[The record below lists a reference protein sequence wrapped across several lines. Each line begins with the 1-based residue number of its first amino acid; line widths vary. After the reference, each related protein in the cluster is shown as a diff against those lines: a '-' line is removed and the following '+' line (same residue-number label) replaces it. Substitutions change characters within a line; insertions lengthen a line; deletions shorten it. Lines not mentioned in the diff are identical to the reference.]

1 MQKLHGSSANGWMA
15 CLIVAA
21 WLVGGLGPSPVLA
34 ARDPATAKSK
44 GFAGSVSC
52 RECHE
57 RFYQLWSGSRH
68 GLAMQPYT
76 VEFAQRELTPQKGE
90 IKIGKS
96 SYRADISGSTGYV
109 REREAGSSKKYRIEH
124 VLGGKN
130 VYYFLTPLGKG
141 RLQTLPM
148 AYDVQRK
155 EWFDTA
161 ASGIRHFPG
170 GQTGLSVD
178 WKDPAYT
185 FNTSCHGCHV
195 SQLTTNYDLRTDTYS
210 TTWAEPGINCEA
222 CHGPSE
228 EHNRI
233 LRQAPKGQEPED
245 MRILSWKGFTP
256 EQKNDACSICHAKV
270 YPVTAPPS
278 RREIATLTTSISPP
292 WRIRTSI
299 PTAAIWVKTTPTPPG
314 G

>member
-1 MQKLHGSSANGWMA
+1 M
-15 CLIVAA
+15 
-21 WLVGGLGPSPVLA
+21 
-34 ARDPATAKSK
+34 
-44 GFAGSVSC
+44 
-52 RECHE
+52 
-57 RFYQLWSGSRH
+57 
-68 GLAMQPYT
+68 
-76 VEFAQRELTPQKGE
+76 
-90 IKIGKS
+90 
-96 SYRADISGSTGYV
+96 
-109 REREAGSSKKYRIEH
+109 
-124 VLGGKN
+124 
-130 VYYFLTPLGKG
+130 
-141 RLQTLPM
+141 
-148 AYDVQRK
+148 
-155 EWFDTA
+155 
-161 ASGIRHFPG
+161 
-170 GQTGLSVD
+170 
-178 WKDPAYT
+178 
-185 FNTSCHGCHV
+185 